1 MVRFSKESSQ
11 SFGISH
17 WFIFEEI
24 KSKNVERDICPQT
37 LRKDDKT
44 FWQNIVF
51 IFIPL
56 KSYEMIFPKTN

>member
-51 IFIPL
+51 ISFH
-56 KSYEMIFPKTN
+56 